1 MVFQRSPKRTHDFES
16 SEDEDSEAVENLT
29 PFHVDWVVL
38 PFTGCGSEVVCIS
51 GLPGCKFKET
61 NRNLSM
67 DIAHLKAMDIT
78 DVFVF
83 CSPDELA
90 RCKVPYLIDEYH
102 CAGFDVFHFPIE
114 AGNIP
119 TMKDCDFILEK
130 LRNTISFGRKTL
142 LHCVTGLGISCLA
155 AAIVLLTL
163 DELMTPDYVITKLRQ
178 LRGQQALYTIKQY
191 NFVREFRELHKAHLE
206 EQKNMSKVAPQRSL
220 SR

>member
-29 PFHVDWVVL
+29 PFHVDWVDL
-38 PFTGCGSEVVCIS
+38 PFTDCRSEVVCIS

-83 CSPDELA
+83 CSPVELA
-90 RCKVPYLIDEYH
+90 RCKVPYLVEEYH
-102 CAGFDVFHFPIE
+102 SAGFDVFHFPIE

-119 TMKDCDFILEK
+119 TMNDCHFILEK

-155 AAIVLLTL
+155 I
-163 DELMTPDYVITKLRQ
+163 Q
-178 LRGQQALYTIKQY
+178 LCPGI
-191 NFVREFRELHKAHLE
+191 
-206 EQKNMSKVAPQRSL
+206 S
-220 SR
+220 